1 MTEKKALL
9 NALLCNIIW
18 IVLVY
23 LCFSFVILNINFANW
38 SEDARMFYVLVGIIC
53 GFFVGAGIYQKGMEK
68 YGE

>member
-38 SEDARMFYVLVGIIC
+38 SEGARMFYVLVGIIG
-53 GFFVGAGIYQKGMEK
+53 GFFVGAGIYQKDMEK